1 MTGRADASL
10 SCTLAAAEG
19 GAPLVLLPSVG
30 TTPLSLVRL
39 ARALVPP
46 RPVLGFAY
54 AGLEDDR
61 TPHGSI
67 EAIARANVDELLATR
82 RERVWLI
89 GGHCLG
95 SAVAWAIAQ
104 ELLARGERVRGVVV
118 LDGFAPVARGFAP
131 DDIAGSEAAARRAV
145 DEVVRRTLEH
155 AARLE
160 RATFDRLATLLKAHI
175 QAGVDYRAP
184 SLDLPLRVLRSAAM
198 DDVMFAGWPRLA
210 AGGVATEVV
219 AGDTFSML
227 RPPAVEGT
235 GRALGRALF
244 ALE

>member
-1 MTGRADASL
+1 MTGPVEASL
-10 SCTLAAAEG
+10 LCTLAGAG
-19 GAPLVLLPSVG
+19 GGSPLVLVPSVG

-39 ARALVPP
+39 ARVLAPS
-46 RPVLGFAY
+46 RAVLGFAY

-61 TPHGSI
+61 PPHGSI

-82 RERVWLI
+82 RERAWLV

-95 SAVAWAIAQ
+95 SAVAWAMAH

-118 LDGFAPVARGFAP
+118 LDGFAPIARGFSP
-131 DDIAGSEAAARRAV
+131 DDIPGSEAAARRVV

-155 AARLE
+155 AAGLG
-160 RATFDRLATLLKAHI
+160 RATFDRLASLLKSHL
-175 QAGVDYRAP
+175 QAGIDYRAP
-184 SLDLPLRVLRSAAM
+184 PLDLPLRVLRSAAM
-198 DDVMFAGWPRLA
+198 GDVMFAGWPRLA

-219 AGDTFSML
+219 EGDTFSML
-227 RPPAVEGT
+227 RPPAVEAT